1 MFQPQMNNHNKPGFL
16 GWSTST
22 PKVTVS
28 DPKKNGTTYRMWNN
42 IQLSTAFFFLVGLDQ
57 LSVCFFIGIFGVP
70 RWLTR
75 TSDQK
80 PPVLAQVPRRLRLTF
95 WKKCRKGWIQW
106 LKNWVMPQRA
116 RTFADLGSGCIM
128 PLGIH
133 GREAR
138 WLFRG
143 SLKYC
148 RSCRWLQRIQEM
160 NSNIPI
166 FAQQIDALFAGLG
179 CEVLGSP
186 KREPAFIRFSKR
198 FPMVSAT
205 RYRTNSWLLRRA

>member
-1 MFQPQMNNHNKPGFL
+1 MFQPQMNNHSKPGFL

-22 PKVTVS
+22 PKVTGS

-42 IQLSTAFFFLVGLDQ
+42 IQLSTVFFLVGLDQ

-80 PPVLAQVPRRLRLTF
+80 PPILLAQVPRRLRLPF

-106 LKNWVMPQRA
+106 LKNWVMPQKW

-148 RSCRWLQRIQEM
+148 RTCRWLQRIQEM
-160 NSNIPI
+160 NW
-166 FAQQIDALFAGLG
+166 

-186 KREPAFIRFSKR
+186 KREPVFIRFSKR